1 MLSLIG
7 FSRFPITGIHM
18 PSYEIKTKQMN
29 YHDFSKV
36 VAINTIARAFIF
48 DLKKGQAVRFVFEE

>member
-1 MLSLIG
+1 
-7 FSRFPITGIHM
+7 M